1 MQTELF
7 LKEQTSFT
15 FTHRMSEAAQNSKP
29 EPLKNTSTFIKF
41 TTKET
46 SRAMGLRLK
55 ICHGS
60 DPAYLRRKE

>member
-15 FTHRMSEAAQNSKP
+15 FTCRMSEAAQNSKP

-41 TTKET
+41 TAKEKT
-46 SRAMGLRLK
+46 SRAMGLEVEDMPRL
-55 ICHGS
+55 
-60 DPAYLRRKE
+60 